1 MKLRTRTN
9 CPMSSALERAWKGG
23 RFGVGITSLPPALWV
38 LLVSPPRDPDAVSP
52 PLQPLYLCRYLPLAM
67 LMQPHNDRA
76 THLHFDC
83 QCTRCAAA
91 MVESVGAHAERTSWP
106 AGFAA
111 TSGGKAVAAF
121 KLAAAAGAG
130 LGASAEAVLELG
142 RTAIGAASD
151 VLSTAQ
157 YPLATLDLC
166 LLYLGA
172 FWQAPESRGA
182 VYAGAAARLC
192 LDAVS
197 ALAADAGTTPASI
210 PVAAVE
216 LLGCCVA
223 VTAYVVPGAWLRE
236 HSVPALLSALQ
247 RLRAAYGGSF
257 DFIRDDLP
265 IAADLANPNIKI
277 IADGIDQTAADTVDF
292 DIAGLDRDHCGGP
305 GCLAQEEVGIEF
317 KRCARCKAVKYCGA
331 ACQKAAWGFHKPF
344 CPKH

>member
-1 MKLRTRTN
+1 
-9 CPMSSALERAWKGG
+9 
-23 RFGVGITSLPPALWV
+23 
-38 LLVSPPRDPDAVSP
+38 
-52 PLQPLYLCRYLPLAM
+52 
-67 LMQPHNDRA
+67 
-76 THLHFDC
+76 
-83 QCTRCAAA
+83 
-91 MVESVGAHAERTSWP
+91 
-106 AGFAA
+106 
-111 TSGGKAVAAF
+111 
-121 KLAAAAGAG
+121 
-130 LGASAEAVLELG
+130 VLELG